1 MLKPLNKKLV
11 VEIIEKEKVSPG
23 GIILTRTDRDEVN
36 RGKVIS
42 VGPEVLDISVGDV
55 ILTNWNAASK
65 TVVEGNTFYILSE
78 EDVVL
83 IFEE

>member
-1 MLKPLNKKLV
+1 MLKPLKNKLV
-11 VEIIEKEKVSPG
+11 VEIIEKEKVSSG

-36 RGKVIS
+36 RGKVVYIGS
-42 VGPEVLDISVGDV
+42 GVLDISVGDV
-55 ILTNWNAASK
+55 ILPNWNAAVK

-83 IFEE
+83 IFGE

>member
-1 MLKPLNKKLV
+1 MLNPLNKKL
-11 VEIIEKEKVSPG
+11 IIQLIEKEKVSPG
-23 GIILTRTDRDEVN
+23 GIILTKTDRDEVN

-55 ILTNWNAASK
+55 ILPNWNAATK
-65 TVVEGNTFYILSE
+65 TGVDGNTFYVLSE
-78 EDVVL
+78 DDVVL

>member
-1 MLKPLNKKLV
+1 MLKPLKNKLV
-11 VEIIEKEKVSPG
+11 VEIIEKEKVSSG

-36 RGKVIS
+36 RGKVVYIGS
-42 VGPEVLDISVGDV
+42 GVIDISVGDV
-55 ILTNWNAASK
+55 ILPNWNAAVK

-83 IFEE
+83 IFGE

>member
-1 MLKPLNKKLV
+1 MLKPLKNKLV
-11 VEIIEKEKVSPG
+11 VEIIEKEKVSSG

-36 RGKVIS
+36 RGKVIF
-42 VGPEVLDISVGDV
+42 VGSGVLDISVGDV
-55 ILTNWNAASK
+55 ILPNWNAAVK

>member
-1 MLKPLNKKLV
+1 MLKPLKNKLV

-23 GIILTRTDRDEVN
+23 GIILTRSDRDEVN

-55 ILTNWNAASK
+55 ILPNWNKAPK
-65 TVVEGNTFYILSE
+65 TKVGDETFYIVTE

-83 IFEE
+83 VFEE

>member
-1 MLKPLNKKLV
+1 MLKPLRNKLV
-11 VEIIEKEKVSPG
+11 VEIIEKEKVSSG

-36 RGKVIS
+36 RGKVIF
-42 VGPEVLDISVGDV
+42 VGSGVLDISVGDV
-55 ILTNWNAASK
+55 ILPNWNAAVK

-83 IFEE
+83 IFEK

>member
-1 MLKPLNKKLV
+1 MLKPLKNKLV

-23 GIILTRTDRDEVN
+23 GIILTKTDRDEVN

-42 VGPEVLDISVGDV
+42 VGPEVLDISDGDV
-55 ILTNWNAASK
+55 ILPNWNAAVK

-78 EDVVL
+78 DDVVL
-83 IFEE
+83 IFE

>member
-1 MLKPLNKKLV
+1 MLKPLRNKLV
-11 VEIIEKEKVSPG
+11 VEIIEKEKVSSG
-23 GIILTRTDRDEVN
+23 GIILTRSDRDEVN
-36 RGKVIS
+36 RGKVIF
-42 VGPEVLDISVGDV
+42 VGSGVLDISVGDV
-55 ILTNWNAASK
+55 ILPNWNAAVK

>member
-1 MLKPLNKKLV
+1 MLKPLKNKLV

-23 GIILTRTDRDEVN
+23 GIILTKTDRDEVN

-42 VGPEVLDISVGDV
+42 VGPEVLDISGGDV
-55 ILTNWNAASK
+55 ILPNWNAAVK

-78 EDVVL
+78 DDVVL
-83 IFEE
+83 IFE

>member
-1 MLKPLNKKLV
+1 MLKPLRNKLV
-11 VEIIEKEKVSPG
+11 VEIIEKEKVSSG

-36 RGKVIS
+36 RGKVVYIGS
-42 VGPEVLDISVGDV
+42 GVLDISVGDV
-55 ILTNWNAASK
+55 ILPNWNAAVK

-83 IFEE
+83 IFGE

>member
-1 MLKPLNKKLV
+1 MLKPLKNKLV
-11 VEIIEKEKVSPG
+11 VEIIEKEKVSQG

-36 RGKVIS
+36 RGKVIF
-42 VGPEVLDISVGDV
+42 VGSKVLDISVGDV
-55 ILTNWNAASK
+55 ILPNWNAAVK

-78 EDVVL
+78 DDVVL

>member
-1 MLKPLNKKLV
+1 MLKPLKNKLV
-11 VEIIEKEKVSPG
+11 VEIIEKEKVSSG

-36 RGKVIS
+36 RGKVLFT
-42 VGPEVLDISVGDV
+42 GRDVLDISVGDV
-55 ILTNWNAASK
+55 ILPNWNAAVK
-65 TVVEGNTFYILSE
+65 TVVEGNTFYVLSE

>member
-1 MLKPLNKKLV
+1 MLKPLRNKLV
-11 VEIIEKEKVSPG
+11 VEIIEKEKVSSG

-36 RGKVIS
+36 RGKVIF
-42 VGPEVLDISVGDV
+42 VGSGVLDISVGDV
-55 ILTNWNAASK
+55 ILPNWNAAVK

-83 IFEE
+83 IFGE

>member
-1 MLKPLNKKLV
+1 MLKPLRNKLV
-11 VEIIEKEKVSPG
+11 VEIIEKEKVSSG

-36 RGKVIS
+36 RGKVIF
-42 VGPEVLDISVGDV
+42 VGSGVLDISVGDV
-55 ILTNWNAASK
+55 ILPNWNAAVK

>member
-55 ILTNWNAASK
+55 ILPNWNAASK
-65 TVVEGNTFYILSE
+65 TTVDGDTFYILSE
-78 EDVVL
+78 DDVVL
-83 IFEE
+83 IFGE